1 MCVTPMAGSL
11 ARHVVDASPFC
22 SRAFLF
28 HDILPDRFPASD
40 MVASTH
46 LQALWL
52 RAPDG
57 CLSPWQQARALAF
70 REASREL
77 HGGKDMLDWIARRLL
92 LAGGGHPQKACVC
105 KLFKR
110 VDADPDWFPGKLY
123 GAKRGRKALL
133 TPAKRRCIAQ
143 SAMSAKRTRGEEPC
157 IAAVVHACP
166 RATRN
171 PQTGQVFCDKTIRK
185 VFLEDCYDFDPE
197 HPWRFQAPLQKVFLP
212 VAVKEHRVATAKLL
226 LQQKPDPVW
235 WMNNVVWFDP
245 CCSVIPGSQ
254 AQYDRMRQACKGNRR
269 YISDDAKMYSQ
280 NMRGPATAQKQRGW
294 EGRKINWFM
303 VVTRGVVHV
312 EAMPSE
318 WRLGGEG
325 LAAFVER
332 LPALIRT
339 MVGPGRRLPRV
350 VFTDR
355 GTGMY
360 NPHGKIVREYAQAIA
375 AAGLQTYWG
384 ADASSQSPDMPDLL
398 MHETAVAWFRNN
410 MKKERPVC
418 APWEETQAQ
427 WLVRA
432 RRVTRYVNDNYD
444 VYGLCHAFPKRLNN
458 AVGKDGDRLRT

>member
-171 PQTGQVFCDKTIRK
+171 PQTGKVFCDKTIRK

-254 AQYDRMRQACKGNRR
+254 AQYDRMRQACKGNRW
-269 YISDDAKMYSQ
+269 YISDDAKNVFAEHERASDC
-280 NMRGPATAQKQRGW
+280 A
-294 EGRKINWFM
+294 
-303 VVTRGVVHV
+303 
-312 EAMPSE
+312 EAE
-318 WRLGGEG
+318 RLG
-325 LAAFVER
+325 
-332 LPALIRT
+332 
-339 MVGPGRRLPRV
+339 
-350 VFTDR
+350 
-355 GTGMY
+355 
-360 NPHGKIVREYAQAIA
+360 
-375 AAGLQTYWG
+375 
-384 ADASSQSPDMPDLL
+384 
-398 MHETAVAWFRNN
+398 
-410 MKKERPVC
+410 RP
-418 APWEETQAQ
+418 E
-427 WLVRA
+427 
-432 RRVTRYVNDNYD
+432 D
-444 VYGLCHAFPKRLNN
+444 
-458 AVGKDGDRLRT
+458 